1 MLFSSINLPI
11 KKESKN
17 TPITIK
23 EKRFKRYLKR
33 KRYNYGPDLN
43 IRSIQKMI
51 ESCDQKRKIDYLDDL
66 NYMIHVFNNCPVKHR
81 NTKVLE
87 FVEVPKDREIILD
100 TKNILLKAKLGKDY
114 THLKHIKKM
123 KNHSIIGPQSVDK
136 ALYNINFLS

>member
-66 NYMIHVFNNCPVKHR
+66 NYMIHVFNNCFVSDIPSLTPVILCLI
-81 NTKVLE
+81 TKVYY
-87 FVEVPKDREIILD
+87 P
-100 TKNILLKAKLGKDY
+100 
-114 THLKHIKKM
+114 
-123 KNHSIIGPQSVDK
+123 
-136 ALYNINFLS
+136 